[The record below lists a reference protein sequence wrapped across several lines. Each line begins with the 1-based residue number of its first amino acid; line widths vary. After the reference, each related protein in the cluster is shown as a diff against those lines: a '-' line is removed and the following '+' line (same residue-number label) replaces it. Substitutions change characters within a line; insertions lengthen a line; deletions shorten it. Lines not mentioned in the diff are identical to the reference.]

1 MVMTSTPSHQA
12 GHSPREETVDTRRP
26 DGPEGRL
33 YTASFAEVWDRALE
47 SVRTRNRWELV
58 HHDEDLGLVTVRCRG
73 FLPGSASLLTIWV
86 SLDANGLTRLD
97 ARCATDA
104 RRPAGAGE
112 RLVTDLLEGLDH
124 ALGAGTRVRS

>member
-1 MVMTSTPSHQA
+1 MTSTPSSQA
-12 GHSPREETVDTRRP
+12 GRSPHEQTVDTRRP

-47 SVRTRNRWELV
+47 SVRARNRWELV

-86 SLDANGLTRLD
+86 SLDDNGLTRLD

-104 RRPAGAGE
+104 RRPAGSGG
-112 RLVTDLLEGLDH
+112 RLVGDLLAALDR
-124 ALGAGTRVRS
+124 ALGTGARVRS